1 MGLVLRVGVVPAA
14 GEVVLTGWR
23 RTSARVRAAPGAFDA
38 GGSELG
44 VGSA

>member
-1 MGLVLRVGVVPAA
+1 VALRVGVVPAA
-14 GEVVLTGWR
+14 GEVAPTGWR
-23 RTSARVRAAPGAFDA
+23 RTSDRVRAAPGAADA